1 MMDPMLEGEF
11 CSCEALRCMQ
21 VGLSCVQQNPEERPT
36 MSLVVLMLDSES
48 VSLPQ
53 PSRPGIYSERCFS
66 ETDSSSL
73 GRINSGSNDTSVT
86 LLDGR

>member
-1 MMDPMLEGEF
+1 MEPLLEDQF
-11 CSCEALRCMQ
+11 SPSEALRCIH

-36 MSLVVLMLDSES
+36 MSSVLLMLDSES

-53 PSRPGIYSERCFS
+53 PGRPGIYSERCFS

-73 GRINSGSNDTSVT
+73 GRINSGSNDTTVT
-86 LLDGR
+86 LLEGR